1 MSIQKFCKTLIYFTV
16 LICPQFF
23 KEHLLMILNYGSF
36 YLHNVLFT
44 ILTSYASFCIYITS
58 FNAKVTSQLHFQGSR
73 PFACHICGKSFN
85 MLSSLKVHEHIHV
98 PVKKKPYPCD
108 LCHRL
113 NPSKSHQYHPFYSP
127 SFHSWHIDRINRC
140 CTKLF
145 FIFVLKLWDF

>member
-23 KEHLLMILNYGSF
+23 KEHQLMILNYGSY
-36 YLHNVLFT
+36 YLHNVQLFT
-44 ILTSYASFCIYITS
+44 IFTSYASFCIYITS

-113 NPSKSHQYHPFYSP
+113 NPFNHNNIISFTCRPFILGISIVLTVAVLNYFLYS
-127 SFHSWHIDRINRC
+127 F
-140 CTKLF
+140 
-145 FIFVLKLWDF
+145 